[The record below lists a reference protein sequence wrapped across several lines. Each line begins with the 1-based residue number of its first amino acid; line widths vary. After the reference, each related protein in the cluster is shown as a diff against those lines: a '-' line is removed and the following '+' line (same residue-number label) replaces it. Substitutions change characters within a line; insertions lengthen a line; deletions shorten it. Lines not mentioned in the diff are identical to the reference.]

1 MRKKAVFIVCYLAYT
16 FIYIG
21 RLNLTMASPAL
32 KSQNIFTSAQ
42 IGLLGSVFFVVY
54 ALGRLVNGVLSEHF
68 HARNMI
74 AAGLLLGAAANI
86 IFGFLPPFAAVLLV
100 WAVNAYAQSMLWSA
114 VLKTMGAVYG
124 EEKAQKMSAYMI
136 TSVAAGNI
144 AGILLGTL
152 IISKIGVNAAFII
165 PGGMLAAAALV
176 VALVVGKSDKTQK
189 IDANIKK
196 ALKQREIFGMAV
208 PALFHGVMKD
218 NISLWMAVYVADKF
232 GLEIEKFAFYLLLIP
247 AAGLIG
253 RFLYPSVFS
262 LLGNNGNNVSAFG
275 FAVCAVFSALLIFL
289 AETPFWAVFYLSMIY
304 IAVSLINTSILSVFP
319 MRFYSEGISG
329 TVSGI
334 MDFNTYLG
342 AGIGS
347 AVYGL
352 VIEDWGYN
360 AMFISWLIISLIS
373 IPLIFR
379 KRRESSGTAAKAEN

>member
-1 MRKKAVFIVCYLAYT
+1 
-16 FIYIG
+16 
-21 RLNLTMASPAL
+21 MA
-32 KSQNIFTSAQ
+32 
-42 IGLLGSVFFVVY
+42 
-54 ALGRLVNGVLSEHF
+54 
-68 HARNMI
+68 
-74 AAGLLLGAAANI
+74 
-86 IFGFLPPFAAVLLV
+86 
-100 WAVNAYAQSMLWSA
+100 
-114 VLKTMGAVYG
+114 
-124 EEKAQKMSAYMI
+124 
-136 TSVAAGNI
+136 
-144 AGILLGTL
+144 
-152 IISKIGVNAAFII
+152 
-165 PGGMLAAAALV
+165 

-189 IDANIKK
+189 IDTNIKK

-352 VIEDWGYN
+352 VIEVFGYN

-379 KRRESSGTAAKAEN
+379 KRRESSETAAKA